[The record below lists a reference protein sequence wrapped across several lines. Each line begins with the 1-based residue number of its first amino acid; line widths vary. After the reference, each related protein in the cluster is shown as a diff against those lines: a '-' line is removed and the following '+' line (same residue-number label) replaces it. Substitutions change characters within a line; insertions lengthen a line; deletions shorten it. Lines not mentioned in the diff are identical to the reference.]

1 MSDLS
6 FNFELDLYRAVI
18 RFKQDHPGVLEAR
31 TNERRERREAATDR
45 TQVPEQ
51 RISAS

>member
-1 MSDLS
+1 MQNELLT
-6 FNFELDLYRAVI
+6 FERDLYRAVI

-31 TNERRERREAATDR
+31 TQERRERREAATDR
-45 TQVPEQ
+45 AEVPKQ